1 MLHFHY
7 ARYIFNFFFFNL
19 DMFSWDLPANFLS
32 LCVCDFGPPPFP
44 PSFPFQFVFVLS
56 TSLLCL
62 ILSSLPSLY
71 FFPLYYFLRLSTPI
85 FPTQY
90 FHFMLLSS
98 NLSPNFSLV
107 CSCLPVFSVLRG
119 CPMLASL
126 CLPLFHS
133 LLRFSHLILM
143 FSLSGSNSSQLKSS
157 SAFTSTDFLGESHK
171 KCLGHISCRYWKN
184 KIRN

>member
-1 MLHFHY
+1 MSLW
-7 ARYIFNFFFFNL
+7 NL
-19 DMFSWDLPANFLS
+19 PVHFLS
-32 LCVCDFGPPPFP
+32 LCVSTILTRLRFHLLFPFNLYYSSPPP
-44 PSFPFQFVFVLS
+44 SS
-56 TSLLCL
+56 SL

-90 FHFMLLSS
+90 FHFMLFSS

-119 CPMLASL
+119 SPMLASL
-126 CLPLFHS
+126 CLPLFRG

-143 FSLSGSNSSQLKSS
+143 FSLSGSSSQLKSS
-157 SAFTSTDFLGESHK
+157 SVFTFTEFTGAYLNE
-171 KCLGHISCRYWKN
+171 ISGLYFTPILKE
-184 KIRN
+184 

>member
-1 MLHFHY
+1 MKSSCS
-7 ARYIFNFFFFNL
+7 
-19 DMFSWDLPANFLS
+19 FSLS
-32 LCVCDFGPPPFP
+32 LCVCNFDPPPFP
-44 PSFPFQFVFVLS
+44 PSFPFQFVFLLS
-56 TSLLCL
+56 TSLLF
-62 ILSSLPSLY
+62 SNSLFSPLPL

-133 LLRFSHLILM
+133 LLRVSHLILM
-143 FSLSGSNSSQLKSS
+143 FSLSGSSSQLKVPRCSPPPS
-157 SAFTSTDFLGESHK
+157 LQVNLTTKYLGY
-171 KCLGHISCRYWKN
+171 ISPQY
-184 KIRN
+184 

>member
-1 MLHFHY
+1 MKSSCS
-7 ARYIFNFFFFNL
+7 
-19 DMFSWDLPANFLS
+19 FSLS
-32 LCVCDFGPPPFP
+32 VCVCNFDPPPFP
-44 PSFPFQFVFVLS
+44 PSFPFQFVFLLS
-56 TSLLCL
+56 TSLLF
-62 ILSSLPSLY
+62 SNSVFSPLPL

-107 CSCLPVFSVLRG
+107 CSCLPVLRG

-126 CLPLFHS
+126 GLPLFHG

-143 FSLSGSNSSQLKSS
+143 LSLSGSSSQLKSS
-157 SAFTSTDFLGESHK
+157 SVFTFTDFTGASHNE
-171 KCLGHISCRYWKN
+171 ISRLYFTPILKE
-184 KIRN
+184 